1 MTTAFAKERE
11 RARKRRATARERG
24 RKLVAAARARARKIV
39 EAARARAREL
49 VATASRP
56 RVQVVVKEAKPS
68 AQRRTKTTFAK
79 PKGKRK
85 PMTKASFAAQVLK
98 VVRSKAPKKFGDKAY
113 IASVWQVGF
122 AADMTLGDFKKRIIA
137 EHQAGTLELS
147 RADLVAAMDQVQ
159 VERSETPHLNATFHF
174 IRPEVSTR
182 PAVSKARNT
191 LEQATIFRKALGAV
205 SAANPHSGA
214 LLEVREV
221 RARAGLPKAVFDAL
235 ALNFA
240 SKNLVTLHHHDFPSS
255 LSVAERAQLIE
266 DDKGTFYIGI
276 ALRRAE
282 GEISERTKEAMLDN
296 RAEELILDEVRKM
309 GGTHSEPV
317 RIPAL
322 RKRLALLLKPSR
334 FDKALG
340 ELQTG
345 RKVMLYRDDNN
356 VTAETEGAYFVG
368 GQPRHILYLR

>member
-1 MTTAFAKERE
+1 MPNALERE
-11 RARKRRATARERG
+11 RTRKRRAAAKERG
-24 RKLVAAARARARKIV
+24 RKLVEAARARARKII
-39 EAARARAREL
+39 EAARARARL
-49 VATASRP
+49 WLDVANRP
-56 RVQVVVKEAKPS
+56 RVRVVVKDAKRT
-68 AQRRTKTTFAK
+68 AKRRTKATSAK
-79 PKGKRK
+79 SKGKSK

-98 VVRSKAPKKFGDKAY
+98 IVRSKRPKKFGDKAY

-122 AADMTLGDFKKRIIA
+122 AADMTLGDFKKRIVA
-137 EHQAGTLELS
+137 EHQAGRLELS

-159 VERSETPHLNATFHF
+159 IERSETQHLNATFHF
-174 IRPEVSTR
+174 IRSEVS
-182 PAVSKARNT
+182 SKPVASKGTNT
-191 LEQATIFRKALGAV
+191 IEQAATFRKALGAV
-205 SAANPHSGA
+205 TAANPPGA
-214 LLEVREV
+214 LLSVREV

-240 SKNLVTLHHHDFPSS
+240 SKNLVTLHHHDFPTS
-255 LSVAERAQLIE
+255 LSVTERAQLIE

-276 ALRRAE
+276 ALRRPE
-282 GEISERTKEAMLDN
+282 GEISERTKEAMLDH
-296 RAEELILDEVRKM
+296 RSEELILDEVRKM
-309 GGTHSEPV
+309 GSTNEKPV

-340 ELQTG
+340 ELQTA
-345 RKVMLYRDDNN
+345 RKVVLYRDDNN

>member
-39 EAARARAREL
+39 EAARARARDL
-49 VATASRP
+49 LSIAGRP
-56 RVQVVVKEAKPS
+56 RVRLVVKEAKTF
-68 AQRRTKTTFAK
+68 AERRTKAMSTK

-147 RADLVAAMDQVQ
+147 RADLVAAMDSVQ

-174 IRPEVSTR
+174 IRPEVSTK
-182 PAVSKARNT
+182 PISKARNT
-191 LEQATIFRKALGAV
+191 LEQAAIFRKALDVV
-205 SAANPHSGA
+205 SAANPPGA
-214 LLEVREV
+214 LLSVREV
-221 RARAGLPKAVFDAL
+221 RARAALPKVVFDVL
-235 ALNFA
+235 AVNFA
-240 SKNLVTLHHHDFPSS
+240 SKHLITLHHHDFPTS
-255 LSVAERAQLIE
+255 LSAAERAQLIE
-266 DDKGTFYIGI
+266 DGKGTFYIGI
-276 ALRRAE
+276 ALRRPESAPTSTE
-282 GEISERTKEAMLDN
+282 KSLTLSETAILEEVEA
-296 RAEELILDEVRKM
+296 M
-309 GGTHSEPV
+309 GGTREKPV

-322 RKRLALLLKPSR
+322 RKRLARLVGPAL
-334 FDKALG
+334 FDKSLG
-340 ELQTG
+340 QLQVRG
-345 RKVMLYRDDNN
+345 KVVLYRDDNN
-356 VTAETEGAYFVG
+356 VTAETEGAYFIG